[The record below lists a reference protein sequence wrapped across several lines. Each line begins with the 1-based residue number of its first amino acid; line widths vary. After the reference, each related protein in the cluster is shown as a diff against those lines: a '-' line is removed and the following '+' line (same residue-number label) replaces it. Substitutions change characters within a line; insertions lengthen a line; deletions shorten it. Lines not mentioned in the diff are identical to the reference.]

1 MQEHYRLANGIS
13 EDEANL
19 VFNNVAWKVIKDA
32 FKHVRC
38 ISVASYYT
46 HVILL
51 PFCTQVL
58 KLLLFL
64 LWHANVILFYTQ
76 VLKREMKPTQV
87 HKIYLTKEQH
97 LQGGWLIG

>member
-19 VFNNVAWKVIKDA
+19 VFNNVAWKVIKDV

-64 LWHANVILFYTQ
+64 L
-76 VLKREMKPTQV
+76 
-87 HKIYLTKEQH
+87 
-97 LQGGWLIG
+97 